1 MEDTKIKRNKRS
13 VIFGTVISD
22 KMAKTR
28 IVKVQRTFKHPI
40 YEKVMRRYKKYYVHD
55 ELEQSKVGDEV
66 LIMST
71 RPISKLKRWRIY
83 KIVNKK

>member
-1 MEDTKIKRNKRS
+1 MEDTKMKRNRRDM
-13 VIFGTVISD
+13 ILGTVISD
-22 KMAKTR
+22 KMTKTR
-28 IVKVQRTFKHPI
+28 VVKVPRIFRHPI
-40 YEKVMRRYKKYYVHD
+40 YEKVIRRYKKYYVHD